1 MSIKWSVH
9 PCRVEVGGD
18 IIELFGDLIKL
29 IPGVT
34 VTRTA
39 RMAQTRNTA
48 VSPHWDEVS
57 RDFLHF

>member
-29 IPGVT
+29 RCDGHEDCKDG
-34 VTRTA
+34 A
-39 RMAQTRNTA
+39 DEEHCSKSA
-48 VSPHWDEVS
+48 VG
-57 RDFLHF
+57 